1 MADEQSIND
10 INPEQVV
17 NDVSPVSLNQE
28 SSQTEGSRKRK
39 RVHETDKLVVAL
51 EKVFEESRKRMQM
64 VTEAILKSN
73 EDCSDIAKEL
83 KNMGLSVDDQI
94 AALGIILERPQNIS
108 IFKSLDD
115 DVRRAE
121 QDKRSAVIRAQ
132 PPSKKALI
140 SHLNSHRSLIS
151 TPSLICRERSK
162 RDLRGREKSSVAALL
177 VVAPSPSPSPSRP
190 PSSINHHSHQS
201 PQKQTPDLV
210 KETTATATEGDRAA
224 AVVHESPVWTWT
236 YLLELVPRERGG
248 SATVEAKNVN
258 RRKQLSP
265 VVFYGSPNGVP
276 PKRPSR
282 LLLRVLREIR
292 VDLTAQ
298 KRLSSRVP
306 CHLYFDLEFNKKD
319 NTDRNGDE
327 MVDLLISVVFEALLE
342 NCGGLVEDLE
352 TVLGLLC
359 LCCSGGDG
367 GDSGEMEKLDD
378 GKGRVV
384 CLVIEVAMEFIFT
397 SKDVHLGIPEQIG
410 DKSCGYFIMLYM
422 REIVQDKEQNW
433 TKKWL
438 TRGVEKYTMQ
448 DVDVVR
454 QEWAEVGAGC
464 AIIG

>member
-1 MADEQSIND
+1 M
-10 INPEQVV
+10 
-17 NDVSPVSLNQE
+17 
-28 SSQTEGSRKRK
+28 
-39 RVHETDKLVVAL
+39 
-51 EKVFEESRKRMQM
+51 
-64 VTEAILKSN
+64 
-73 EDCSDIAKEL
+73 
-83 KNMGLSVDDQI
+83 
-94 AALGIILERPQNIS
+94 
-108 IFKSLDD
+108 
-115 DVRRAE
+115 
-121 QDKRSAVIRAQ
+121 
-132 PPSKKALI
+132 PPSKKTLI

-298 KRLSSRVP
+298 KRLSSRYKIMDSKFRHHYEVIQEGLP

-454 QEWAEVGAGC
+454 QEWVEVGAGC

>member
-1 MADEQSIND
+1 MF
-10 INPEQVV
+10 
-17 NDVSPVSLNQE
+17 
-28 SSQTEGSRKRK
+28 
-39 RVHETDKLVVAL
+39 
-51 EKVFEESRKRMQM
+51 VFYFMWCPLF
-64 VTEAILKSN
+64 ACFWYLK
-73 EDCSDIAKEL
+73 
-83 KNMGLSVDDQI
+83 
-94 AALGIILERPQNIS
+94 
-108 IFKSLDD
+108 
-115 DVRRAE
+115 
-121 QDKRSAVIRAQ
+121 
-132 PPSKKALI
+132 
-140 SHLNSHRSLIS
+140 
-151 TPSLICRERSK
+151 
-162 RDLRGREKSSVAALL
+162 
-177 VVAPSPSPSPSRP
+177 
-190 PSSINHHSHQS
+190 
-201 PQKQTPDLV
+201 
-210 KETTATATEGDRAA
+210 
-224 AVVHESPVWTWT
+224 
-236 YLLELVPRERGG
+236 YLLLRLQGG

-298 KRLSSRVP
+298 KRLSSRYKIMDSKFRHHYEVIQEGLP

-359 LCCSGGDG
+359 LCCNGGDG

-422 REIVQDKEQNW
+422 REIVQDKEHNW

-438 TRGVEKYTMQ
+438 TGGVEKYTMQ
-448 DVDVVR
+448 DVDVVQ